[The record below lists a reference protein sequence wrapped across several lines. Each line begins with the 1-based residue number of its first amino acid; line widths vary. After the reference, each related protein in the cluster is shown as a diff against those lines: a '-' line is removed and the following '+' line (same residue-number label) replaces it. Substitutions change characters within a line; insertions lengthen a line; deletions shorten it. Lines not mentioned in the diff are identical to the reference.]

1 MTVDDVVF
9 SLNRAIE
16 SSFTAQT
23 NGCMDHFEKV
33 DDSHVKAVLKYAYAP
48 FIEIMTNPSYSIVS
62 ERAVKECEAA
72 GKVLDVNQL
81 VWRLQVKELAERK

>member
-33 DDSHVKAVLKYAYAP
+33 DDSHVKAVLKY
-48 FIEIMTNPSYSIVS
+48 FICAIY
-62 ERAVKECEAA
+62 
-72 GKVLDVNQL
+72 
-81 VWRLQVKELAERK
+81 